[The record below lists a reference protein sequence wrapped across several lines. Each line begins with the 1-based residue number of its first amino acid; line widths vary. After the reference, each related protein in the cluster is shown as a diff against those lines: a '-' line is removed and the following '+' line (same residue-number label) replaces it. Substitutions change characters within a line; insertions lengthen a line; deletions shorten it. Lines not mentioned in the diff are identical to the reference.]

1 MARKTLRSFAL
12 ATLGLSILTLT
23 GCLSPFSD
31 HAADV
36 RDAWEKKIER
46 AHRRWDRHFNGLD
59 WDDPTH
65 EWHDESFARGPM
77 IR

>member
-1 MARKTLRSFAL
+1 MARKTLRSLAL
-12 ATLGLSILTLT
+12 ATLGLTLAT
-23 GCLSPFSD
+23 ACASPFSD

-36 RDAWEKKIER
+36 RSAWSKKIER
-46 AHRRWDRHFNGLD
+46 AHRRWDRHVYGLD

-65 EWHDESFARGPM
+65 EWHDESYARGPM

>member
-1 MARKTLRSFAL
+1 MARKTLLRSLAL
-12 ATLGLSILTLT
+12 AVLGLTVVT
-23 GCLSPFSD
+23 GCASPFSD

-36 RDAWEKKIER
+36 RDAMEVKIER
-46 AHRRWDRHFNGLD
+46 AHRRFDRYFYGLD

-65 EWHDESFARGPM
+65 EWHDESYARGPM